1 MALFSLLQQ
10 SPIALAAAAFVF
22 GLLVGSFLNVVI
34 HRLPLMLERQW
45 HAQCRELLEQNTAAE
60 ADEPFNLVVPRSRCP
75 QCGHKI
81 SALENVPILSY
92 LFLRGR
98 CAGCGAP
105 ISPRYPIVELVT
117 GLLSGI
123 VAWHLGFSPE
133 TAAAL
138 VLTWTLI
145 ALSVIDLDHQILPD
159 AITLPVLWLGL
170 ALSLGAV
177 FADPRDSIIGA
188 LSGYLALW
196 AVFWV
201 FKWATGKEGMGYGDF
216 KLLGMLG
223 AWMGWQLLP
232 LVVILSSLVGAVT
245 GIGLIALQ
253 GRDHRVPIPFGPF
266 LAAAGWIAL
275 LWGSEITQAYLRW
288 SGIAH

>member
-1 MALFSLLQQ
+1 MFSLLQQ